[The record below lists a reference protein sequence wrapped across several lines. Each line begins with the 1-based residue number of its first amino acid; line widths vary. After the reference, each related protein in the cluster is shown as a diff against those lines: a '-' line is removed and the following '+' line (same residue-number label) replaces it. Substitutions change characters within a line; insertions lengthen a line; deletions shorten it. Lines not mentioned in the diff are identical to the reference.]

1 MASKVLGAEPAA
13 LLARARAAPL
23 SVKVL
28 VAIALA
34 LSLPGI
40 LAYASASASYAELQR
55 GRERLLDARFG
66 LLRQTAAIRFGRV
79 LGDIDELAGR
89 QAGGADEDLL
99 CGLLRS
105 RAAQPGF
112 AAIVSLDSS
121 GSVRCVVGK
130 GVPPSAIV
138 RLARASPGMSAARFA
153 TIVLPDPG
161 GDGIWLASRDVGARA
176 LSGVIAARM
185 ARHDLEQFIDRAAM
199 TPRDEVRLE
208 VGGQPVAKASILAWS
223 DGPARVQL
231 LTRRGTIDAENSLV
245 LELSAPL
252 PDVRAR
258 QALGVALPA
267 LMWLTALCIAWVMLN
282 RLVVR
287 PVNEMRSVVDRY
299 SSGEHGARI
308 DSTQFGSREL
318 AGLASAFDGMADHIA
333 QQGQAMEAALV
344 TEKALTREVHHRV
357 KNNLQI
363 VSSLISIQAREA
375 TSSDVADAYALMRSR
390 VNALALVHR
399 WMYQDGGGQGVDLR
413 SLAADLCANLEH
425 GSEARPSGRVH
436 VSCAVAPLVLDQDTA
451 LPIAFLITELVSGT
465 ARAPGRID
473 ARVEAHMVDGKAILR
488 VSSDAFGD
496 GNGFTLFEDASKR
509 IVAGLARQMRSP
521 LGYDAV
527 AHAFTIQFP
536 VLKAE

>member
-1 MASKVLGAEPAA
+1 MAVKVLGAEPAA
-13 LLARARAAPL
+13 FLVRAREAPL
-23 SVKVL
+23 SAKVI
-28 VAIALA
+28 AALA
-34 LSLPGI
+34 LALLPLGT
-40 LAYASASASYAELQR
+40 LAYASVSASYAELQH

-66 LLRQTAAIRFGRV
+66 LLRQTAAIRLGRV
-79 LGDIDELAGR
+79 FADIDELAGR
-89 QAGGADEDLL
+89 EAGGADDNLL

-105 RAAQPGF
+105 RAAQPGV
-112 AAIVSLDSS
+112 AALVSLDSS

-130 GVPPSAIV
+130 GLPLPAIV
-138 RLARASPGMSAARFA
+138 RLARALPGMTAARFA
-153 TIVLPDPG
+153 TVVLPDPN

-176 LSGVIAARM
+176 LGGAVAARL
-185 ARHDLEQFIDRAAM
+185 APRDLERFIDRAAL

-208 VGGQPVAKASILAWS
+208 VAGQSVAKASILAWS
-223 DGPARVQL
+223 DGPSRVRL
-231 LTRRGTIDAENSLV
+231 LTRRGAIDPENNV
-245 LELSAPL
+245 MLELTAPL

-267 LMWLTALCIAWVMLN
+267 LMWLTALCIAWIMLN

-287 PVNEMRSVVDRY
+287 PVNEMRAVVDRY

-308 DSTQFGSREL
+308 DSTKFGSREL
-318 AGLASAFDGMADHIA
+318 AGLANAFDGMANHIA
-333 QQGQAMEAALV
+333 EQGQAAQAALV

-363 VSSLISIQAREA
+363 VSSLISIQARDAANSE
-375 TSSDVADAYALMRSR
+375 VADAYALIRSR

-425 GSEARPSGRVH
+425 GSEARPGGRIH
-436 VSCAVAPLVLDQDTA
+436 VSCAVGPLILDQDTA

-465 ARAPGRID
+465 ARAPGRVD
-473 ARVEAHMVDGKAILR
+473 ARVEARTIDGRAMLC
-488 VSSDAFGD
+488 VASDAFGD
-496 GNGFTLFEDASKR
+496 ENGFAHFEDASKR

-521 LGYDAV
+521 LNYDVV

-536 VLKAE
+536 VLRAD